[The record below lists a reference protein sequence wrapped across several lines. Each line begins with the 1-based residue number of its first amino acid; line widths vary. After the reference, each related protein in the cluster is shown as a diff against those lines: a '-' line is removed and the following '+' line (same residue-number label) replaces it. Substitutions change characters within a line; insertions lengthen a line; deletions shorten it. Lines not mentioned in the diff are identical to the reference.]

1 MNKNPKNMIGA
12 FALSAVLSLASLAAA
27 QTQQAVLSGTTNG
40 LSWTLYG
47 PGQLGD
53 LSMQSTTLK
62 VSAHPQAT
70 VTGAKYDGQTAIL
83 AFRVD
88 APLQTVYA
96 YHDQQLRDQGF
107 QRTSQ
112 STQGNAA
119 QATYTRNGSRV
130 VVNLT
135 RQNNNGYRA
144 TFDLSGVTANMSNN
158 NGTGNTA
165 GSGGVTDTT
174 ANTAAGNTSNNTSA
188 GTNQNV
194 TPVLPVTVVGV
205 TKFTPEQNANAGRNA
220 LVRAQDFAGVS
231 YLLYGPIELNNL
243 TSNPGTVSFSIP
255 QTSVLTET
263 DINADGTLMA
273 RIEGSNLN
281 LQQVMDFYD
290 RQFKAQGFTLV
301 NPTDTGAGLDYA
313 LTYIYERG
321 AASRVS
327 FSVEKEFGTYRL
339 VWDFQ
344 RS

>member
-1 MNKNPKNMIGA
+1 MNKNPRNMIGA
-12 FALSAVLSLASLAAA
+12 VALSAVLSLASLAAA

-47 PGQLGD
+47 PGQLND

-88 APLQTVYA
+88 APLQTVYS

-119 QATYTRNGSRV
+119 QATYTRGGSRV

-144 TFDLSGVTANMSNN
+144 TFDLSGVMANMSN
-158 NGTGNTA
+158 TGNNT
-165 GSGGVTDTT
+165 VTDTT
-174 ANTAAGNTSNNTSA
+174 ANSAGNSTAAGA
-188 GTNQNV
+188 

-205 TKFTPEQNANAGRNA
+205 TKFTPEQNASAGRNA
-220 LVRAQDFAGVS
+220 LVSAKDFAGVS

-243 TSNPGTVSFSIP
+243 SSNPGTVSFSIP
-255 QTSVLTET
+255 QGSLLAET
-263 DINADGTLMA
+263 DINVDGTLMA
-273 RIEGSNLN
+273 RIAGSSLD

-321 AASRVS
+321 TGSRVS
-327 FSVEKEFGTYRL
+327 FSVEKEFDTYRL